1 MFFVIYVSSATHP
14 FSHAELLDILTKSRL
29 NNAKL
34 NITGMLLYKDGN
46 IIQVLEGEETVV
58 RTLYAKIARDPRHQA
73 IIKLLQGT
81 VEARQ
86 FPEWSMGFN
95 DLNHVDL
102 ASIPG
107 YSEFLNTPLTSAE
120 FSSDP
125 TRCQK
130 LLLLFKRNMR

>member
-1 MFFVIYVSSATHP
+1 MFFIIYVSSAIHP
-14 FSHAELLDILTKSRL
+14 FPRPELFDILTKSRL

-34 NITGMLLYKDGN
+34 NVTGMLLYKDGN
-46 IIQVLEGEETVV
+46 IIQVLEGEETGV
-58 RTLYAKIARDPRHQA
+58 RTLYAKIALDPRHQA

-81 VEARQ
+81 TEVRQ

-102 ASIPG
+102 TSIPG

-120 FSSDP
+120 FSLDP
-125 TRCQK
+125 TRCQR
-130 LLLLFKRNMR
+130 LLLLFKQNMR

>member
-1 MFFVIYVSSATHP
+1 MFFIIYVSSAIHP
-14 FSHAELLDILTKSRL
+14 FSRPELLDILTKSRL

-58 RTLYAKIARDPRHQA
+58 RTLYAKIARDPHHQA

-81 VEARQ
+81 IEGRQ

-120 FSSDP
+120 FSLDP
-125 TRCQK
+125 TRCQR
-130 LLLLFKRNMR
+130 LLLLFKQNMR